1 MSMPRRESTS
11 YLAPATDPM
20 EVTSLFTIRRI
31 SERSG
36 DEIYNATTPGTPE
49 FRCSTGS
56 TQPGTH
62 YSGGTLGTVSTRA
75 QELAGPN
82 SADDT
87 VTVPNGFA
95 PCAYQAPV
103 SGVYG
108 VLFNPATV
116 GEGPNG
122 VIDPPALSKNSVSV
136 WDVTVRSDATSTTDI
151 NGRLFTYAFIGFT
164 GGNSRPVYSTHYYV
178 TNDGYRYAQDLR
190 GLDPNGYALYA
201 NTFGFLDNG
210 QPLFKDL
217 RGSEALVTTLPPG
230 VTTQTAQFPIFF
242 TDVSPTSPN
251 AAEINRVLGALSIP
265 LTPPTPTVTCGK
277 FHWLYRR
284 ITDDARSRRD
294 LSIYHNRYHQLH
306 DHHQSRRCGL

>member
-1 MSMPRRESTS
+1 M
-11 YLAPATDPM
+11 
-20 EVTSLFTIRRI
+20 
-31 SERSG
+31 
-36 DEIYNATTPGTPE
+36 
-49 FRCSTGS
+49 
-56 TQPGTH
+56 
-62 YSGGTLGTVSTRA
+62 
-75 QELAGPN
+75 
-82 SADDT
+82 
-87 VTVPNGFA
+87 
-95 PCAYQAPV
+95 
-103 SGVYG
+103 
-108 VLFNPATV
+108 
-116 GEGPNG
+116 
-122 VIDPPALSKNSVSV
+122 IDPPALSGNSVSV

-265 LTPPTPTVTCGK
+265 LTPPTPTVTEVSFTGYIGGSRTTPGAGGVFQFSTTDTISYMITISRDGADYNPENISNRTLTGIALTGTHMVPWDGKDNSGANFPASVTPYPFHIFGHRMGCRFSDHRCGK
-277 FHWLYRR
+277 QPWRW
-284 ITDDARSRRD
+284 A
-294 LSIYHNRYHQLH
+294 
-306 DHHQSRRCGL
+306 DHHAVERSGPG